1 MKNIIYKYYIIFV
14 SLLSGIG
21 MFSIASGISQKIET
35 GGRLVGPGTVVSLRW
50 DFDPIKIGIG
60 AAFIAGAILLYKDAR
75 SKSK

>member
-14 SLLSGIG
+14 SLLSGVG
-21 MFSIASGISQKIET
+21 MFSIASGIDQTII
-35 GGRLVGPGTVVSLRW
+35 GGGLGSLIDEPVACW

>member
-14 SLLSGIG
+14 SLLSGVG
-21 MFSIASGISQKIET
+21 MFSIASGISQKTI
-35 GGRLVGPGTVVSLRW
+35 GLAPGPVRW
-50 DFDPIKIGIG
+50 DFDPTEIGIG